1 MEKKKPS
8 KEELAAAK
16 KKAAAAK
23 KAAEEKKSARAKK
36 EPAKKAPSRAKVE
49 DEVEEEL
56 EEEVETTGKKKMVK
70 KISVA
75 ERKKVKGLRIGAI
88 ILWVLAIAAEVGAF
102 FAFSFA
108 VRNNV
113 SAMEFPNALDR
124 IGQFLNSYGLASKE
138 MMLVIL
144 ALVVDAICCITAAI
158 LWKKSNK
165 ISPCLASSKLVRT
178 IWHQLGVIMVLVCF
192 VPIGIFMLVKSD
204 KLDKKTRTALLA
216 IFLAL
221 FVGATAT
228 SVDYKQPSEEEVAQL
243 QQEAIDANAEGEVY
257 WTRYGKS
264 YHFEEECH
272 TLARSNPDNLFT
284 GSLEDAFNSN
294 RWDPCDYCSGG
305 GEVE

>member
-158 LWKKSNK
+158 L
-165 ISPCLASSKLVRT
+165 
-178 IWHQLGVIMVLVCF
+178 
-192 VPIGIFMLVKSD
+192 
-204 KLDKKTRTALLA
+204 
-216 IFLAL
+216 
-221 FVGATAT
+221 
-228 SVDYKQPSEEEVAQL
+228 
-243 QQEAIDANAEGEVY
+243 
-257 WTRYGKS
+257 
-264 YHFEEECH
+264 
-272 TLARSNPDNLFT
+272 
-284 GSLEDAFNSN
+284 
-294 RWDPCDYCSGG
+294 
-305 GEVE
+305 